1 MICDWVPLPFNEL
14 RQYCAIGEVRGV
26 TFHSERSIVD
36 GDPQDRVT
44 GEGLFEGFKGFLLGL
59 RPFPGYLLG
68 QVCERSRYRT
78 EPLNESSVEI
88 AKPNET
94 LNIPLILWYRPLSHR

>member
-1 MICDWVPLPFNEL
+1 MPLPFHEL
-14 RQYCAIGEVRGV
+14 QQYCAIGKVRRV

-59 RPFPGYLLG
+59 RPFPGYLLA
-68 QVCERSRYRT
+68 QVRKRSRCRT

-88 AKPNET
+88 TKPNET
-94 LNIPLILWYRPLSHR
+94 LNIPLILWYRLLGHC